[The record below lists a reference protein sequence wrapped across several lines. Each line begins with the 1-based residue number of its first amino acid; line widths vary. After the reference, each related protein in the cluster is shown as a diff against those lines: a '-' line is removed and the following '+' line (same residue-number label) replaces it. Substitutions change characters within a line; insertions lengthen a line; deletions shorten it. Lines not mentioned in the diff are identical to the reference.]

1 MKTFKYKMALL
12 SAIPMIGLVPAA
24 NALPMFEKQT
34 GFDCKTCHIQHES
47 KLTKI
52 GREFALSG
60 MTLTQKL
67 KEDGIVNNTDLNVS
81 GMVKSRY
88 EKTEDKPGSNG
99 LVSED
104 NNTNDGDLSIPKT
117 ASLYVGGRLSD
128 NLGTLLH
135 ADYKDEEDNALGGK
149 VIYSKR
155 NGDGYLGAAL
165 YSTANFGPF
174 SGMEVYN
181 TGLYKP
187 VRSFEIMKLSNANQA
202 TSVGSGKAT
211 GLQLY
216 FTQDSLFSDSDYLF
230 ASVGVYSPAQDN
242 SDMTLSS
249 SFMPLAR
256 IAYEYPIGDFN
267 FIFGGFAIGGGST
280 SAIGEELSVER
291 ETYGVDLQIEGKIAD
306 KDVRV
311 TATKVLKND
320 VNYTGNGA
328 GTTEDLSDAL
338 SRAFSV
344 ETAVSVTNDFA
355 VKLAYLDYNDLYTY
369 PDSGGGEHSVNNH
382 IDARDIERAI
392 TIGFDYSFK
401 YYLPMTVSVENSWA
415 VPALE
420 RVGNYSDFVVTLN
433 VLF

>member
-1 MKTFKYKMALL
+1 MKNFKYKMVLL
-12 SAIPMIGLVPAA
+12 SAIPVIGLVPAA

-34 GFDCKTCHIQHES
+34 GFDCKTCHVQHES

-67 KEDGIVNNTDLNVS
+67 KEDGTESNTDLNVS
-81 GMVKSRY
+81 GMFKTRY
-88 EKTEDKPGSNG
+88 EKTDDKPGANG

-104 NNTNDGDLSIPKT
+104 NTTNDGDFSFPKT
-117 ASLYVGGRLSD
+117 ASLYAGGRLTE

-149 VIYSKR
+149 VVYTKR

-187 VRSFEIMKLSNANQA
+187 IRTFEIMKLSNANQA
-202 TSVGSGKAT
+202 TRIGSGRAT

-216 FTQDSLFSDSDYLF
+216 YTQDSLISGSDHLF
-230 ASVGVYSPAQDN
+230 TSVGLYSPSQDN

-249 SFMPLAR
+249 NFMPLAR

-267 FIFGGFAIGGGST
+267 FIFGGFALGGGST
-280 SAIGEELSVER
+280 SSIGEELSVER
-291 ETYGVDLQIEGKIAD
+291 ETYGVDLQIEGKIAQ
-306 KDVRV
+306 KNVRV
-311 TATKVLKND
+311 AATKILKND
-320 VNYTGNGA
+320 VNYSGNGA
-328 GTTEDLSDAL
+328 GSTEDLSDAS

-344 ETAVSVTNDFA
+344 ETSVSLTKEFA

-369 PDSGGGEHSVNNH
+369 PDVGGGEHSTNNH
-382 IDARDIERAI
+382 LDVRDIDRAI
-392 TIGFDYSFK
+392 TVGFDYSFK

>member
-1 MKTFKYKMALL
+1 MKNFKYKMVLL
-12 SAIPMIGLVPAA
+12 SAIPVIGLVPAA

-34 GFDCKTCHIQHES
+34 GFDCKTCHVQHES

-67 KEDGIVNNTDLNVS
+67 KEDGTESNTDLNVS
-81 GMVKSRY
+81 GMFKTRY
-88 EKTEDKPGSNG
+88 EKTDDKPGANG

-104 NNTNDGDLSIPKT
+104 NTTNDGDFSFPKT
-117 ASLYVGGRLSD
+117 ASLYAGGRLTE

-149 VIYSKR
+149 VVYTKR

-187 VRSFEIMKLSNANQA
+187 IRTFEIMKLSNANQA
-202 TSVGSGKAT
+202 TRIGSGRAT

-216 FTQDSLFSDSDYLF
+216 YTQDSLISGSDHLF
-230 ASVGVYSPAQDN
+230 TSVGLYSPSQDN

-249 SFMPLAR
+249 NFMPLAR

-267 FIFGGFAIGGGST
+267 FIFGGFALGGGST
-280 SAIGEELSVER
+280 SSIGEELSVER
-291 ETYGVDLQIEGKIAD
+291 ETYGVDLQIEGKIAQ
-306 KDVRV
+306 KNVRV
-311 TATKVLKND
+311 AATKILKND
-320 VNYTGNGA
+320 VNYSGNGA
-328 GTTEDLSDAL
+328 GSTEDLSDAS

-344 ETAVSVTNDFA
+344 ETSVSLTKEFA

-369 PDSGGGEHSVNNH
+369 PDVGGGEHSTNNH
-382 IDARDIERAI
+382 LDVRDIDRAI
-392 TIGFDYSFK
+392 TLGFDYSFK
-401 YYLPMTVSVENSWA
+401 YYLPMRVSVENSWA
-415 VPALE
+415 VPVLE
-420 RVGNYSDFVVTLN
+420 RVSNYSDFVVTLN